1 MSKQTTF
8 QVTMEVRPFDSIGIF
23 EKKPL
28 LVCAETSQEATRKAL
43 AYAEILGMETRFVL
57 SVIEHPE
64 EVCYTH
70 HYND

>member
-1 MSKQTTF
+1 MKQTTF
-8 QVTMEVRPFDSIGIF
+8 KVMLEVRKFESIGIF

-28 LVCAETSQEATRKAL
+28 MVCAKDSQEATQKAI
-43 AYAEILGMETRFVL
+43 AYANMLGMETRFVL

-70 HYND
+70 RYNN

>member
-1 MSKQTTF
+1 MKQTTF
-8 QVTMEVRPFDSIGIF
+8 KVMLEVRKFESIGIF

-28 LVCAETSQEATRKAL
+28 MVCAKDSQEATQKAL
-43 AYAEILGMETRFVL
+43 AYANMLGMETRFVL

-70 HYND
+70 RYND

>member
-1 MSKQTTF
+1 MKQTTF
-8 QVTMEVRPFDSIGIF
+8 EVTMETRAYNAIGIF
-23 EKKPL
+23 EKKRIK
-28 LVCAETSQEATRKAL
+28 VCAETSQEATAKAL
-43 AYAEILGMETRFVL
+43 EYAQALELETRFVL

>member
-8 QVTMEVRPFDSIGIF
+8 QVTMEVRGNNAIGNF
-23 EKKPL
+23 QKKAFKI
-28 LVCAETSQEATRKAL
+28 CAETSQEATYKAVE
-43 AYAEILGMETRFVL
+43 YAHMLELETRFVL

>member
-1 MSKQTTF
+1 MKQTTF
-8 QVTMEVRPFDSIGIF
+8 QVTMEVRPYESMGNF

-28 LVCAETSQEATRKAL
+28 LVCAKTSQEATQKAI
-43 AYAEILGMETRFVL
+43 AYAQILGMETRFVVA
-57 SVIEHPE
+57 VIEHPD

>member
-1 MSKQTTF
+1 MKQTTF
-8 QVTMEVRPFDSIGIF
+8 KVMLEVRKFESIGVF

-28 LVCAETSQEATRKAL
+28 MVCAKDSQEATQKAL
-43 AYAEILGMETRFVL
+43 AYANMLGMETRFVL

-70 HYND
+70 RYND

>member
-1 MSKQTTF
+1 MSKETTF
-8 QVTMEVRPFDSIGIF
+8 QVTVEVRATTSIGIF
-23 EKKPL
+23 EKKHFNI
-28 LVCAETSQEATRKAL
+28 CAYTTEQATRKAL
-43 AYAEILGMETRFVL
+43 QYAKMLDLETRFVL

>member
-1 MSKQTTF
+1 MTKQTTF
-8 QVTMEVRPFDSIGIF
+8 KVTLEVRKFDSIGIF

-28 LVCAETSQEATRKAL
+28 LICAENSQEATQKAI
-43 AYAEILGMETRFVL
+43 AYANLLGMETRFVL

-70 HYND
+70 HYNN

>member
-28 LVCAETSQEATRKAL
+28 MVCAKDSQEATQKAL
-43 AYAEILGMETRFVL
+43 AYANMLGMETRFVL

-70 HYND
+70 HYNN

>member
-8 QVTMEVRPFDSIGIF
+8 EVTMETRAYNAIGIF
-23 EKKPL
+23 EHKRIK
-28 LVCAETSQEATRKAL
+28 VCAETSQEATYKAL
-43 AYAEILGMETRFVL
+43 QYAKMLELETRFVL
-57 SVIEHPE
+57 SVIETPD

>member
-1 MSKQTTF
+1 MKQTTF
-8 QVTMEVRPFDSIGIF
+8 KVMLEVRKFESIGIF

-28 LVCAETSQEATRKAL
+28 MVCAKDSQEATQKAI
-43 AYAEILGMETRFVL
+43 AYANMLGMETRFVL

-70 HYND
+70 RYND